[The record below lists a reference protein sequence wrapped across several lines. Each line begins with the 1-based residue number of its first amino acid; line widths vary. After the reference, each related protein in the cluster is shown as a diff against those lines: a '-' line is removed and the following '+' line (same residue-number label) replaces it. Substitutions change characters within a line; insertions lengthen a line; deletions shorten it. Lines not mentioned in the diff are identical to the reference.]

1 MACSFGSAYSE
12 PHISPD
18 GRTNESRSANS
29 GQVSPAGL
37 IRAGLAA
44 ILSIGVFLRLWQYLD
59 RASLFVDEIAIARNL
74 LARSP
79 ATLLTEPLAFNQIA
93 PKAFLLVEKF
103 IAWGFGA
110 GELQLRL
117 LPFLA
122 GLLSLPLFTR
132 LALKLEL
139 RAGALFSVAL
149 FALAVPLLRLGAQV
163 KPYAIDVF
171 ATLALLL
178 LSLRWRERHGRSE
191 AAVLAGLGLISV
203 WFSFA
208 SVLVLFG
215 LGVTLAYCAFRD
227 SDPQERRFIAI
238 VLVTWLV
245 AGSAGVVAA
254 RSSETPG
261 MHGFLTSTWASAF
274 MPPPW
279 HLPEMLHWFS
289 STYKDLM
296 GRTLGYPWRAMYL
309 VLMGVGAIVLW
320 RRRSDAVA
328 ILLAPVAGALVAA
341 AAHRYPFRDRLVVFI
356 LPSLFLLMGEAVDY
370 TWHRL
375 SSFPRSLRLG
385 IGLALLG
392 GPIYA
397 LVQHPPVYRPD
408 DMRTVLSHVRAA
420 SGAGTVAYIYY
431 GAGPGTTYY
440 GAEFGLQALRL
451 VQGKCHHE
459 EPRLYLRELDQL
471 RGQSQAWIIF
481 ARAAAGERELILSYL
496 DRIGTRLD
504 SVGVVTKGGPEV
516 TWASAY
522 LYDLTDPSRLAM
534 ASAATFPLP
543 ILPRIPDVWQPC
555 PSGG

>member
-1 MACSFGSAYSE
+1 M
-12 PHISPD
+12 
-18 GRTNESRSANS
+18 
-29 GQVSPAGL
+29 L
-37 IRAGLAA
+37 
-44 ILSIGVFLRLWQYLD
+44 LSIGVFLRLWQYLD
-59 RASLFVDEIAIARNL
+59 RTSLFVDEIALARNL
-74 LARSP
+74 LVRSP
-79 ATLLTEPLAFNQIA
+79 GALLTEPLAFNQLA

-122 GLLSLPLFTR
+122 GLVSLPLFTL

-139 RAGALFSVAL
+139 RAGALFGVAL
-149 FALAVPLLRLGAQV
+149 FSLAVPLLRLGAQV
-163 KPYAIDVF
+163 KPYTLDVF

-178 LSLRWRERHGRSE
+178 VSLRWRERHGRTE
-191 AAVLAGLGLISV
+191 AVALAGLGLISV

-208 SVLVLFG
+208 SVLVLFS
-215 LGVTLAYCAFRD
+215 LGVTLAGYAFRD
-227 SDPQERRFIAI
+227 RDPHEVRLIAI
-238 VLVTWLV
+238 VLLTWLV
-245 AGSAGVVAA
+245 AASAGVTVA
-254 RSSETPG
+254 RSSETPA
-261 MHGFLTSTWASAF
+261 MHGFLTSTWASAL

-289 STYKDLM
+289 GTYKDLM
-296 GRTLGYPWRAMYL
+296 RRTLGYPWRAMYL
-309 VLMGVGAIVLW
+309 ALMVVGAIVLW

-328 ILLAPVAGALVAA
+328 ILLAPAAGALVAA
-341 AAHRYPFRDRLVVFI
+341 AVHQYPFRDRLVVFI

-370 TWHRL
+370 MWRRL
-375 SSFPRSLRLG
+375 SSVPRLFRVG
-385 IGLALLG
+385 IGVALLS

-397 LVQHPPVYRPD
+397 LIQHPPVYRPD
-408 DMRTVLSHVRAA
+408 DMRTVLSHIRAG
-420 SGAGTVAYIYY
+420 SGPGKVAYIYY

-440 GAEFGLQALRL
+440 GAEFGLEALRL

-459 EPRLYLRELDQL
+459 QPRLYLTELDQL

-481 ARAAAGERELILSYL
+481 ARAAAGERELLLSYL

-522 LYDLTDPSRLAM
+522 LYDLSDPYRLAM

-543 ILPRIPDVWQPC
+543 VLPRIPDVWQPC
-555 PSGG
+555 QAGG